1 MLAWKSLVSVFV
13 ICILIIGPSK
23 CEGGEEP
30 NENEETED
38 QSEALQ
44 EFQPSSY
51 VATVS
56 PSEFVQVQSSFLAKS
71 SSYGSLSLVVQQTSV
86 SQDEG
91 SSSVS
96 ISDIK
101 ESITPTQ
108 TGNVSPTQGLHSAIQ
123 TSIENSVE
131 ASTSNYVDS
140 SIVNLAST
148 PALASSSV
156 DNEMSVSSLL
166 ASPSQSIGMIASIS
180 ALENS
185 SSITSSVS
193 QASSNLDIET
203 PNLSKMQSIT
213 SSTMSIEQSESI
225 FSTSIDHQQES
236 SSVFVSSSVST
247 LLEPPMS
254 SVSSSY
260 QQLESFSSMV
270 DSYSTA
276 LPGESEI
283 ISSSS
288 SILPEASEMFSSS
301 SPEMFSSPSSSL
313 PEQTESFSSSP
324 ASSQMH
330 QSSSLM
336 SKTFESFSMS
346 DNLQSFTSIMESSS
360 ASMSPSE
367 NIFESFST
375 SILDSQSSISLIES
389 LFESVSPLTQSIF
402 QSSSSFAVGQESSV
416 SSSLSYSSFL
426 TSSPEISTESLF
438 ETQPISTL
446 AASSDSLF
454 ETQPISTL
462 AASSESLF
470 ETQSISTLAASS
482 DSLFETQSI
491 SSSLI
496 SSIKSL
502 FETQFVSTIYLSS
515 SSEMEASYSSSMST
529 QVFVSSSISSSI
541 DESVAVSTSLT
552 PSSAMSSE
560 VVSSS
565 IFILPQV
572 PSASPENLTAI
583 VRSSTQID
591 LSWDEPPFESQ
602 NGQIISYN
610 IQVIRDNQTEKSLN
624 TTEQFYDVTNLRK
637 FTNYTFLVSAS
648 NEIGEGPSAMAT
660 KQTLPDLPDTAPTNL
675 TAQALSSTNIQI
687 HWIAP
692 PIKSINGIF
701 EMYTIRVR
709 LQSESS
715 IEQFLNTTDTF
726 YNVTNL
732 SIFKEYTFEV
742 RLKNEIGEGPEIE
755 ATFKTLP
762 DIPSIVRNFTCFET
776 LQNSITLTW
785 AKPDNPN
792 GIIENYR
799 ISRTDSEESEVE
811 ELDGKTSEKTFT
823 MLHPYRLYNFTIQ
836 ARTSAGYGTI
846 AEVTCMTKESKP
858 DVPDNL
864 RTGVVSSY
872 WFTLLWNAPLKVHG
886 IINSYHLEIRSERRN
901 EPFREELNGEKIQ
914 TNMMF
919 NMSFGVT
926 PYTRYACYVTAQTS
940 IGKGQPANVNLTT
953 QQAAPSPVRALTA
966 SDIGAT
972 SIRLSWVKPEY
983 ENGIVLYRVF
993 QIETD
998 SDDQVS
1004 IGDGLVQ
1011 TGFFVEKGI
1020 QPYTEYNFS
1029 VQAYTLGGG
1038 DSELETITVRSDSAI
1053 PGVPTILELSALSN
1067 SSISVTWRF
1076 LTESEGN
1083 GIVNQ
1088 YTIRVHQNEI
1098 KILDKP
1104 YEVEEGVTRTNATVV
1119 ITGLSPWTEYRFSIA
1134 ARNDKGMGEF
1144 SQYREIKTLPG
1155 TPGKPQSLKVSNI
1168 SNVEDDLKKVR
1179 IEWKAPLQPN
1189 GEIKSYKIFIY
1200 QKGFDTPF
1208 KVFTDEKS
1216 TSKEV
1221 GGLEPFTRFVVE
1233 VQAFNSIFGPKARLN
1248 FITISAAPSGPP
1260 KSFTAV
1266 EKDFTPNSIKLQWKP
1281 PTKPNGII
1289 TNYFISYDKG
1299 KDSIITYVDGNKQTT
1314 NIEDL
1319 KPFTSY
1325 TFAIKCKST
1334 GGEGPLSDGVTAR
1347 TLATDPVIPSV
1358 TPKPI
1363 LGSSETT
1370 ITIQMWTPND
1380 ENGRINFYYI
1390 VVLDSAEKP
1399 RKLPNEYTDEELRDQ
1414 TYQLYLEA
1422 KNADKTEF
1430 KPYITASLSRDEFSK
1445 LKNGTFVIGQS
1456 QQQSRFLFNVPK
1468 YDNGPLS
1475 EGRSYHYFIR
1485 AHISQDLYVS
1495 SPDWRSTKTT
1505 GGETKG
1511 SGTGDEGS
1519 NLAGPIAGT
1528 FVAIIVVLVLAIGF
1542 VYYRRRQQMGG
1553 TTVSKKMDELDGGAE
1568 NKGYIDDPVHL
1579 PAAHPVKV
1587 ENYQAYVRNLAK
1599 DGKYLFSEEFKMIL
1613 RGRSG
1618 YNCLYEHSNHPINR
1632 DKNRYNN
1639 IAAYDHT
1646 RVLLEPLEGIPE
1658 SDYINANY
1666 IDGYMEQAAYIA
1678 CQGPLEGT
1686 CEDMWRMCWEK
1697 NVSTIVMLTQCV
1709 ENGRDKCYH
1718 YWPEVGTKCYG
1729 SMEVTLTESTFLP
1742 VYSMRTFSLLND
1754 QYPGSEK
1761 FVRHFAFCAWPDH
1774 GTPNAQQL
1782 LTFIRR
1788 VNQCHQQNS
1797 GPIIVHCSAGVGR
1810 TGTYIVMDVNL
1821 KRIKTEQNIEIYNY
1835 LQHIRSQRN
1844 HMVQTESQYVFIHDA
1859 LLEYLTFGTTEINV
1873 RDLRDYVKK
1882 LQQTVDSGMETHL
1895 DKEFQKLNHFDQ
1907 SGMKSMNA
1915 ANSSYNKAKNRFLN
1929 VLPYDDTRV
1938 SLTHLPGIPGSDYI
1952 NANYVNGYNMSK
1964 LFIATQAPLPQTIP
1978 AFWRLVWEHQCMTIV
1993 CLAQETEN
2001 GKVKIHRYWPSI
2013 EAAMHGT
2020 LMIENID
2027 EQVHNEYIV
2036 RDFKVTHTTDGL
2048 SRKIRHFQYTAWPD
2062 NAYPESG
2069 SGFVDMIG
2077 QVQKWHQQNEI
2088 GQIVV
2093 HCSAGV
2099 GRTGV
2104 FIGLCNLIE
2113 RVKIE
2118 GYVDVFQVV
2127 REMRTQR
2134 PAMVQTKVQYLFCYL
2149 ALQDFLASFDI
2160 YQNFM

>member
-660 KQTLPDLPDTAPTNL
+660 KQTLPD
-675 TAQALSSTNIQI
+675 
-687 HWIAP
+687 
-692 PIKSINGIF
+692 F
-701 EMYTIRVR
+701 
-709 LQSESS
+709 
-715 IEQFLNTTDTF
+715 
-726 YNVTNL
+726 
-732 SIFKEYTFEV
+732 
-742 RLKNEIGEGPEIE
+742 
-755 ATFKTLP
+755 
-762 DIPSIVRNFTCFET
+762 PSIVRNFTCFET